1 MAKITSDVCV
11 NPRRGSISTSVGARN
26 RSMVVDD
33 ADVDVGIDGDVDVD
47 VCVDAVV
54 VTAIFVSFFGV
65 VVIVGTASKA
75 SEREGGSFPPGKESS
90 RRNVTSMFV
99 GGQIVV
105 PLP

>member
-33 ADVDVGIDGDVDVD
+33 ADVDVGVDVDVD

-75 SEREGGSFPPGKESS
+75 SEREGGSFPPGNESS

-99 GGQIVV
+99 GGHIGV

>member
-1 MAKITSDVCV
+1 
-11 NPRRGSISTSVGARN
+11 
-26 RSMVVDD
+26 MVVDD

-75 SEREGGSFPPGKESS
+75 SEREGGSFPPGNESS

-99 GGQIVV
+99 GGHIGV